1 MTWFTEANT
10 QQDIIDRAPTLAP
23 TFKAFYDSFWQL
35 SSAPPSLLELCRLRV
50 AQLHQSDYQWQHQQI
65 ELSTEQRQSLSQWSK
80 SAVYTDAEK
89 ACLAFTEVYCMDPQA
104 ITDAQAEAVK
114 SELGDAG
121 LVALIE
127 ALGLFYGMTRVSQL
141 WGL

>member
-10 QQDIIDRAPTLAP
+10 QQDIIDMAPTLAP
-23 TFKAFYDSFWQL
+23 AFQDFYDSFWQL
-35 SSAPPSLLELCRLRV
+35 SSIPPMVLELCRLRV
-50 AQLHQSDYQWQHQQI
+50 AQLHQSDYQWQHQQL
-65 ELSTEQRQSLSQWSK
+65 ELSAEKRQSLSQWNTS
-80 SAVYTDAEK
+80 SVYSQVEK
-89 ACLAFTEVYCMDPQA
+89 NCLAFTEVYCMDPQA

-127 ALGLFYGMTRVSQL
+127 ALGVFYGMTRVSQL
-141 WGL
+141 WEL

>member
-10 QQDIIDRAPTLAP
+10 QQDIIERAPTLAP
-23 TFKAFYDSFWQL
+23 AFKEFYDSFWQL
-35 SSAPPSLLELCRLRV
+35 SSIPPSVLELCRLRV
-50 AQLHQSDYQWQHQQI
+50 AQLHQSDYQWQHARLD
-65 ELSTEQRQSLSQWSK
+65 LSVEQRQSLSQWSK
-80 SAVYTDAEK
+80 SAVYTQTEK
-89 ACLAFTEVYCMDPQA
+89 ACLAFAEVYCMDPQA
-104 ITDAQAEAVK
+104 ITDAQAEAVI

-141 WGL
+141 WDL

>member
-23 TFKAFYDSFWQL
+23 AFKEFYDSFWQL
-35 SSAPPSLLELCRLRV
+35 SSISPSVLELCRLRV
-50 AQLHQSDYQWQHQQI
+50 AQLHQSDYQWQHAQF
-65 ELSTEQRQSLSQWSK
+65 ELSVEQRQSLSQWSK
-80 SAVYTDAEK
+80 SAVYTQTEK
-89 ACLAFTEVYCMDPQA
+89 ACLAFAEVYCMDPQA

-141 WGL
+141 WDL

>member
-10 QQDIIDRAPTLAP
+10 QQDIIERAPKLAP
-23 TFKAFYDSFWQL
+23 AFKEFYDSFWQL
-35 SSAPPSLLELCRLRV
+35 SSIPPSVLELCRLRV
-50 AQLHQSDYQWQHQQI
+50 AQLHQSDYQWQHAQL
-65 ELSTEQRQSLSQWSK
+65 ELSVEQRQSLSQWSK
-80 SAVYTDAEK
+80 SAVYTQTEK
-89 ACLAFTEVYCMDPQA
+89 ACLAFAEVYCMDPQA

-141 WGL
+141 WDL